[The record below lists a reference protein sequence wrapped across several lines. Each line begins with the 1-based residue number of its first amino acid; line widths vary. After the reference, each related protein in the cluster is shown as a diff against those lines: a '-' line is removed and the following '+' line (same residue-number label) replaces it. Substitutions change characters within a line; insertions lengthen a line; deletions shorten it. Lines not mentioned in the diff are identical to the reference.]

1 MNRKEFPIFSG
12 LISYF
17 PKALREVSHIS
28 FMGNQQHH
36 PDQPLHWD
44 RSKSTD
50 ELNSMMRHLVDYAN
64 GEEFDTDG
72 TRHVSKVAWRALA
85 FLEKELEKYA

>member
-1 MNRKEFPIFSG
+1 
-12 LISYF
+12 
-17 PKALREVSHIS
+17 
-28 FMGNQQHH
+28 
-36 PDQPLHWD
+36 
-44 RSKSTD
+44 
-50 ELNSMMRHLVDYAN
+50 MMRHLVDYAN